1 MIKTGFL
8 HLVSA
13 FLKLPLPIDRVY
25 AFFADA
31 WNLERITPP
40 ELRFHI
46 TTPHPLHMST
56 GTLIDYRM
64 HLFGIPLRWRTV
76 ISLWDPPHRFF
87 DEQLEGPYA
96 EWVHLHQFDEQGR
109 QTTVRDTVEFRLP
122 LWPLGEMTLPLV
134 AVQLHRIFS
143 FRQLKTAAI
152 LAGEGAPVESSVD
165 LHFSHSQRRIQRVRS
180 AS

>member
-1 MIKTGFL
+1 MIETGFF

-13 FLKLPLPIDRVY
+13 SLKLSLPMDRVY

-46 TTPHPLHMST
+46 TTPHPLLMST
-56 GTLIDYRM
+56 GTLIDYRLR
-64 HLFGIPLRWRTV
+64 LFGIPLRWRTV
-76 ISLWDPPHRFF
+76 ISLWDPPHRFI

-96 EWVHLHQFDEQGR
+96 EWVHLHEFDEEEQ
-109 QTTVRDTVEFRLP
+109 QTTMRDTVEFRLP
-122 LWPLGEMTLPLV
+122 LWPLGEVALPLV

-152 LAGEGAPVESSVD
+152 LAGERAPVESSVHVG
-165 LHFSHSQRRIQRVRS
+165 LSRSHRSIQRVR
-180 AS
+180 ASP